1 MGQYHG
7 LFNID
12 KKEMLFPHEVGFG
25 AKQWE
30 HTGFAGSLSDILYAL
45 CAYPERRGGG
55 DFENDNEE
63 NTGMFSGIQN
73 GVFKGRWHGDRV
85 AVVGDYAEFGDLPD
99 VWDAAFVEITDANGK
114 AARVFNSAR
123 TAGDIGWANAEPF
136 FHNIADEVRPFIAKL
151 WERAEADLEALR
163 NKRPVSIP

>member
-12 KKEMLFPHEVGFG
+12 KREMLFPHDLGFG

-55 DFENDNEE
+55 DFADDNSHFPE
-63 NTGMFSGIQN
+63 FSN

-85 AVVGDYAEFGDLPD
+85 AVIGDYAELGDLPE
-99 VWDAAFVEITDANGK
+99 VWDDAFVIKEYNGETFK
-114 AARVFNSAR
+114 TFNSAR
-123 TAGDIGWANAEPF
+123 TKEDGFEPF
-136 FHNIADEVRPFIAKL
+136 FFDISEQVRPFIAKL
-151 WERAEADLEALR
+151 WEREADDLQSLSVKYEH
-163 NKRPVSIP
+163 VSQAIAR

>member
-12 KKEMLFPHEVGFG
+12 KREMLFPHEVGFG

-55 DFENDNEE
+55 DFEDDNQE

-99 VWDAAFVEITDANGK
+99 VWDAAFVEITDYNGNRAK
-114 AARVFNSAR
+114 VFNSAR

-151 WERAEADLEALR
+151 WKGAEADLEALR
-163 NKRPVSIP
+163 NKRPVSLA

>member
-12 KKEMLFPHEVGFG
+12 KREMLFPHEVGFG

-30 HTGFAGSLSDILYAL
+30 HTGFPGSLSDILYAL

-55 DFENDNEE
+55 DFADDNADFPEF
-63 NTGMFSGIQN
+63 TN

-85 AVVGDYAEFGDLPD
+85 AVVGDYAEFGDLPEA
-99 VWDAAFVEITDANGK
+99 WNEAFVDFTHNGRTYK
-114 AARVFNSAR
+114 VFNSAR
-123 TAGDIGWANAEPF
+123 TNEDGTEPF
-136 FHNIADEVRPFIAKL
+136 FHDIADEVRPFIAKL
-151 WERAEADLEALR
+151 WERAQEDLASLR
-163 NKRPVSIP
+163 SGRPVSVA

>member
-12 KKEMLFPHEVGFG
+12 KREMLFPHELGFG

-30 HTGFAGSLSDILYAL
+30 HTGFPGSLSDILYAL

-55 DFENDNEE
+55 DFDNDNAEFPE
-63 NTGMFSGIQN
+63 FTN

-85 AVVGDYAEFGDLPD
+85 AVVGDYAEFGDLPE
-99 VWDAAFVEITDANGK
+99 VWNEAFVDFTHNGRTYK
-114 AARVFNSAR
+114 VFNSAR
-123 TAGDIGWANAEPF
+123 TNQDGREPF
-136 FHNIADEVRPFIAKL
+136 FFDIADQVRPFIAQL
-151 WERAEADLEALR
+151 WSRSQQDFESLS
-163 NKRPVSIP
+163 NGRPVLVP

>member
-12 KKEMLFPHEVGFG
+12 KREMLFPHEVGLG

-55 DFENDNEE
+55 DFADDNADFPE
-63 NTGMFSGIQN
+63 FSN

-85 AVVGDYAEFGDLPD
+85 AVVGDYAEFGDLPEAWND
-99 VWDAAFVEITDANGK
+99 AFVEITDYNGNRAK
-114 AARVFNSAR
+114 VFNTAR
-123 TAGDIGWANAEPF
+123 TSGQPGWEVEPF
-136 FHNIADEVRPFIAKL
+136 FFDIGDQVRPFIAKL

-163 NKRPVSIP
+163 NKRPVSVA

>member
-12 KKEMLFPHEVGFG
+12 KREMLFPHEVGLG

-55 DFENDNEE
+55 DFADDNADFPE
-63 NTGMFSGIQN
+63 FSN

-85 AVVGDYAEFGDLPD
+85 AVVGDYAEFGDLPEAWND
-99 VWDAAFVEITDANGK
+99 AFVEITDYNGNRAK
-114 AARVFNSAR
+114 VFNTAR
-123 TAGDIGWANAEPF
+123 TSGQPGWEVEPF
-136 FHNIADEVRPFIAKL
+136 FFDIGDQVRPFIAKL

-163 NKRPVSIP
+163 NNRPVSVA

>member
-1 MGQYHG
+1 
-7 LFNID
+7 
-12 KKEMLFPHEVGFG
+12 MLFPHEVGFG

-163 NKRPVSIP
+163 NKRPVSIA

>member
-12 KKEMLFPHEVGFG
+12 KREMLFPHEVGFG

-55 DFENDNEE
+55 DFADDNQDFPE
-63 NTGMFSGIQN
+63 FSN

-85 AVVGDYAEFGDLPD
+85 AVVGDYAEFGDLPE
-99 VWDAAFVEITDANGK
+99 VWNDAFVDYEYNGQTHK
-114 AARVFNSAR
+114 VFNTAR
-123 TAGDIGWANAEPF
+123 TAKDGAEPF
-136 FHNIADEVRPFIAKL
+136 FFDIADQVRPFIAKL
-151 WERAEADLEALR
+151 WKREQDDLMSLR
-163 NKRPVSIP
+163 EKHAHPSQAIAR

>member
-12 KKEMLFPHEVGFG
+12 KREMLFPHEVGLG

-55 DFENDNEE
+55 DFADDNADFPE
-63 NTGMFSGIQN
+63 FSN

-85 AVVGDYAEFGDLPD
+85 AVVGDYAEFGDLPEAWND
-99 VWDAAFVEITDANGK
+99 AFVEITDYNGNRAK
-114 AARVFNSAR
+114 VFNTAR
-123 TAGDIGWANAEPF
+123 TSGQPGWEVEPF
-136 FHNIADEVRPFIAKL
+136 FFDIGDQVRPFIAKL
-151 WERAEADLEALR
+151 WERAEEDLEALR
-163 NKRPVSIP
+163 NKRPVSVA

>member
-12 KKEMLFPHEVGFG
+12 KREMLFPHEVGFG

-55 DFENDNEE
+55 DFADDNADFPE
-63 NTGMFSGIQN
+63 FSN

-99 VWDAAFVEITDANGK
+99 VWDAAFVEITDYNGNRAK
-114 AARVFNSAR
+114 VFNTAR
-123 TAGDIGWANAEPF
+123 TSGQPGWEVEPF
-136 FHNIADEVRPFIAKL
+136 FFDIGDQVRPFIAKL
-151 WERAEADLEALR
+151 WERAEEDLEALR
-163 NKRPVSIP
+163 NKRPVSVA

>member
-12 KKEMLFPHEVGFG
+12 KREMLFPHEVGFG

-55 DFENDNEE
+55 DFEDDNQE

-99 VWDAAFVEITDANGK
+99 VWDAAFVEITDYNGNRAK
-114 AARVFNSAR
+114 VFNSAR

-163 NKRPVSIP
+163 NKRPVSLA

>member
-12 KKEMLFPHEVGFG
+12 KREMLFPHEVGFG

-55 DFENDNEE
+55 DFADDNADFPE
-63 NTGMFSGIQN
+63 FSN

-99 VWDAAFVEITDANGK
+99 VWDAAFVEITDYNGNRAK
-114 AARVFNSAR
+114 VFNSAR
-123 TAGDIGWANAEPF
+123 TNEDGTEPF
-136 FHNIADEVRPFIAKL
+136 FFNIADQVRPFIAKL
-151 WERAEADLEALR
+151 WERAEEDLEALR
-163 NKRPVSIP
+163 NNRPVSVA

>member
-12 KKEMLFPHEVGFG
+12 KKEMIFPHELGFG

-55 DFENDNEE
+55 DFADDNQDFPEV
-63 NTGMFSGIQN
+63 SN

-85 AVVGDYAEFGDLPD
+85 AVIGDYAELGDLPD
-99 VWDAAFVEITDANGK
+99 VWDAAFVIKEYNGETFK
-114 AARVFNSAR
+114 TFNSSR
-123 TAGDIGWANAEPF
+123 TKEDGFEPF
-136 FHNIADEVRPFIAKL
+136 FFDIAEQVRPFIAKL
-151 WERAEADLEALR
+151 WERETDDLQSLSKKYEH
-163 NKRPVSIP
+163 VSQAIAR

>member
-12 KKEMLFPHEVGFG
+12 KREMLFPHDLGFG

-55 DFENDNEE
+55 DFDNDNAEFPE
-63 NTGMFSGIQN
+63 FTN

-85 AVVGDYAEFGDLPD
+85 AVVGDYAEFGDLPEA
-99 VWDAAFVEITDANGK
+99 WNEAFVDFTHNDRTYK
-114 AARVFNSAR
+114 VFNMAR
-123 TAGDIGWANAEPF
+123 TNEDGREPF
-136 FHNIADEVRPFIAKL
+136 FHDIADEVRPFVAQL
-151 WERAEADLEALR
+151 WSRSQQDFESLS
-163 NKRPVSIP
+163 NGRPVLVP

>member
-12 KKEMLFPHEVGFG
+12 KREMLFPHEVGFG

-63 NTGMFSGIQN
+63 NTGMFSGIKN

-99 VWDAAFVEITDANGK
+99 VWDAAFVEITDYNGNRAK
-114 AARVFNSAR
+114 VFNSAR

-163 NKRPVSIP
+163 NKRPVSLA